1 MAAIN
6 HHCVPNFYLKKFKD
20 PALPEYKIWQ
30 YEKGRKP
37 KSIPTVR
44 ATAIEHY
51 NTVLLS
57 ATGSFD
63 SDIVEA
69 ALSRFETDAAVLFAK
84 IESACFGSRDKEAF
98 AKWMSIQMTRVPCF
112 RDWILE
118 GVRREHEMAVSP
130 SYALAHV
137 EDAYYASIRDLEWGF
152 LEASP
157 GSHFVTS
164 DNPAYICNAGLVYP
178 LNPNLAL
185 VAGELGAEGLTLAD
199 TELVD
204 VVNVKTVEG
213 AYKYVYASENL
224 ANLNAQVQQSLGL
237 YNLAGLRGRS
247 PAVTGPVP
255 PSKPQSP

>member
-6 HHCVPNFYLKKFKD
+6 HHSVPNFYLKKFKD
-20 PALPEYKIWQ
+20 SSLPEYKIWQ
-30 YEKGRKP
+30 YEKERKP
-37 KSIPTVR
+37 KLVPSVR
-44 ATAIEHY
+44 ATVIEHY

-69 ALSRFETDAAVLFAK
+69 ALSRYETDAAVLFSR
-84 IESACFGSRDKEAF
+84 IESADFDSRDKEAF

-118 GVRREHEMAVSP
+118 GVRREYQVAVSP

-137 EDAYYASIRDLEWGF
+137 EDAYYTSILDLEWGF
-152 LEASP
+152 LEASS

-164 DNPAYICNAGLVYP
+164 DNPVHLCSAGLVYP

-185 VAGELGAEGLTLAD
+185 VAGEQGAEGLTQAD
-199 TELVD
+199 PELID
-204 VVNVKTVEG
+204 IVNLKTVEG

-224 ANLNAQVQQSLGL
+224 ANLDAKVQQSLGI
-237 YNLAGLRGRS
+237 YSLAALRG
-247 PAVTGPVP
+247 
-255 PSKPQSP
+255 K

>member
-6 HHCVPNFYLKKFKD
+6 HRSVPNFYLKKFKD
-20 PALPEYKIWQ
+20 PSLPEYKIWQ

-37 KSIPTVR
+37 KPVPSVR

-69 ALSRFETDAAVLFAK
+69 ALSRYETDAAVLFAR
-84 IESACFGSRDKEAF
+84 IESARFGSSDKEAF

-118 GVRREHEMAVSP
+118 GVRREYQVAVSP
-130 SYALAHV
+130 AYALAHV

-157 GSHFVTS
+157 GSQFVTS
-164 DNPAYICNAGLVYP
+164 DNPVYFCSAGLVYP

-185 VAGELGAEGLTLAD
+185 VAGELEAEGLTLAD
-199 TELVD
+199 PELID
-204 VVNVKTVEG
+204 IVNLKTIEG
-213 AYKYVYASENL
+213 AYKHVYASENL
-224 ANLNAQVQQSLGL
+224 ANLDAKVQQSLGIDC
-237 YNLAGLRGRS
+237 LAALRG
-247 PAVTGPVP
+247 
-255 PSKPQSP
+255 K